1 MSFFERESL
10 PLLFQHLLTNDNKQQ
25 QQVQQQQLML
35 MALIKQ
41 QLIIQQQQ
49 QQQKQTQDDLNAAQL
64 LLSLSNKQQ
73 QQQKPLKP
81 HPKFRAIQEVEHNEM
96 NQQQQQ
102 PLFVKMNDGQL
113 LPLADVVHLIPQ
125 KQHET
130 SKHKLDDIESVSSP
144 KLIKI
149 SNQYSSNE
157 SSNSSIDSAVSVVS
171 VDQAVATCAPQS
183 IVYNCIKKFIDLR
196 NDLNKKRD
204 ESMETHFDI
213 KLPKNYN
220 DFTVFKKNYLIK
232 SNKDVRQSI
241 SFVSLI

>member
-157 SSNSSIDSAVSVVS
+157 SSNSSIDSQLI
-171 VDQAVATCAPQS
+171 DNDDFTPPQS
-183 IVYNCIKKFIDLR
+183 PTLTTTTQLKQVVKLR
-196 NDLNKKRD
+196 NHICPYAECNKRYFKSSHLKAHIRVHTG
-204 ESMETHFDI
+204 ER
-213 KLPKNYN
+213 PYVCRCKN
-220 DFTVFKKNYLIK
+220 F
-232 SNKDVRQSI
+232 
-241 SFVSLI
+241 